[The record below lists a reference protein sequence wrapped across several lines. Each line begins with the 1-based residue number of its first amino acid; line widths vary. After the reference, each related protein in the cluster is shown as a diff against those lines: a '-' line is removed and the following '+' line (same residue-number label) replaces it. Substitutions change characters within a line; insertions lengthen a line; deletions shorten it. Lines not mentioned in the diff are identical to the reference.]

1 MPDLND
7 ARPTSPAAAP
17 ASTITPTPA
26 AQPQTAPG
34 RARRWLLWGA
44 AVLIGLPALLT
55 ALLTWWLPD
64 WVRPRIEAAATEALG
79 TPVQLGRIEL
89 TPWQLDLRLHD
100 LQVGPAGA
108 PLARLASAHV
118 QLAAESLWRGA
129 PVLRRIEL
137 VEPGLWLRREAPER
151 YNFSAVLAH
160 LQARQAQ
167 APKTADTAPARFAL
181 HNITLQGGHIHLR
194 DDVLGQRHD
203 IEALRIGLPFISNL
217 PSDVTTEVQPQLQAQ
232 VDGSALQLKAQARPF
247 APGKPA
253 QLQLDWRA
261 LALQPW
267 LGLVK
272 PLLPAELA
280 PQLAAGTLDAA
291 LSVDFEGATDA
302 TAPRLLVRGDVALNG
317 LDLALPGLGAQARWN
332 KLQLRELTL
341 APLTQDYRIATIE
354 LDGLDAR
361 YTRQA
366 ATPARPAP
374 PSTAAA
380 AATAAAA
387 TTPAST
393 AASATAAAAPPPL
406 HWQIGALQCR
416 ACRVELRDTLVQ
428 PATRIALQDIDLDLR
443 ELDSD
448 PARPILFTLAAGLAS
463 AVGDQP
469 ATPPGTVQLKGQLQ
483 RSPLAAQADVQLG
496 ALDLQV
502 LQPYLAPHVNLVL
515 VAGRL
520 GTRGQLQ
527 LSQPAHAAQP
537 DVHYA
542 GRLDLARLRSRD
554 RLTGDEFV
562 RWQQLGFDGLKLGWQ
577 AGALRADLGQVRLSG
592 LDARV
597 ILHPDGHVNL
607 ADVVRRTEQPQTS
620 LTTPQT
626 GAARAPQAA
635 ASAASAAATPKAELP
650 DLRWQAIRIDSS
662 ELRFSDH
669 FIRPNYS
676 ARLTRLQ
683 GSVSALSARSPAP
696 ARVELAGALDDGAPL
711 RIAGQLHPLGPQL
724 YTDIEASARGIALP
738 RLSAYAERYAG
749 YGIEKGSMS
758 VTLRY
763 RIEQGKLQAEHQ
775 LVLDQLTFG
784 APVERPGITQLPV
797 RLAAALLQDRHGVI
811 DLQLPVAGT
820 LDDPQ
825 FSVGA
830 ILWKVLVNLVSKAV
844 TAPFALLMG
853 NDGEAAGQIDF
864 APGSAELDAAART
877 RLDSLAERLADRPG
891 VRVEATGQ
899 ADTQRDA
906 EALLRQQAALAAAQ
920 ATAPAKASATTGT
933 RQPASAAAAAPA
945 ASGTAPIT
953 EDTLRA
959 LADERATEVM
969 AYLTRR
975 LPAERIL
982 LNRSTLL
989 PDGATHVQLK
999 LH

>member
-7 ARPTSPAAAP
+7 SSPISPATPP
-17 ASTITPTPA
+17 APTP
-26 AQPQTAPG
+26 PTQTPPR
-34 RARRWLLWGA
+34 RARRWLRWGV

-64 WVRPRIEAAATEALG
+64 WARPRIEAAATEALG

-89 TPWQLDLRLHD
+89 APWQLDLRLHD
-100 LQVGPAGA
+100 LQVGPAEA

-137 VEPGLWLRREAPER
+137 VGPSLWLRREAPER

-160 LQARQAQ
+160 LQARQAK
-167 APKTADTAPARFAL
+167 APKTADTAPPRFAL
-181 HNITLQGGHIHLR
+181 HNITLQGGQIHLQ

-203 IEALRIGLPFISNL
+203 IESLQIGLPFISNL
-217 PSDVTTEVQPQLQAQ
+217 PSDVSTEVQPQLQAK

-247 APGKPA
+247 APGQPA

-291 LSVDFEGATDA
+291 LSVDFEATQGAA
-302 TAPRLLVRGDVALNG
+302 APRLLVRGNVTLNG

-341 APLTQDYRIATIE
+341 APLTQDYRLAAIE
-354 LDGLDAR
+354 IDGLDAR

-366 ATPARPAP
+366 ATATRPVP
-374 PSTAAA
+374 PSTAA
-380 AATAAAA
+380 
-387 TTPAST
+387 
-393 AASATAAAAPPPL
+393 SAPAAAAPAPL

-416 ACRVELRDTLVQ
+416 ACRVQLHDTLVQ
-428 PATRIALQDIDLDLR
+428 PATRIALQDINLDLHD
-443 ELDSD
+443 LDSD

-463 AVGDQP
+463 AVGEQP
-469 ATPPGTVQLKGQLQ
+469 ATPPGTLQLQGQLQ

-496 ALDLQV
+496 SLDLQV

-520 GTRGQLQ
+520 GTHGQLQ

-537 DVHYA
+537 NVQYA
-542 GRLDLARLRSRD
+542 GQLDLAGLRSRD

-577 AGALRADLGQVRLSG
+577 AGALQADLGQVRLSG

-626 GAARAPQAA
+626 AAARAPQA
-635 ASAASAAATPKAELP
+635 AASAAATPKAELP

-758 VTLRY
+758 VTLHY

-775 LVLDQLTFG
+775 LTLDQLTFG
-784 APVERPGITQLPV
+784 APV
-797 RLAAALLQDRHGVI
+797 
-811 DLQLPVAGT
+811 
-820 LDDPQ
+820 
-825 FSVGA
+825 
-830 ILWKVLVNLVSKAV
+830 
-844 TAPFALLMG
+844 
-853 NDGEAAGQIDF
+853 
-864 APGSAELDAAART
+864 
-877 RLDSLAERLADRPG
+877 
-891 VRVEATGQ
+891 
-899 ADTQRDA
+899 
-906 EALLRQQAALAAAQ
+906 
-920 ATAPAKASATTGT
+920 
-933 RQPASAAAAAPA
+933 
-945 ASGTAPIT
+945 
-953 EDTLRA
+953 
-959 LADERATEVM
+959 
-969 AYLTRR
+969 
-975 LPAERIL
+975 
-982 LNRSTLL
+982 
-989 PDGATHVQLK
+989 
-999 LH
+999 

>member
-7 ARPTSPAAAP
+7 SSLNSPTAAAVT
-17 ASTITPTPA
+17 AAPTPA
-26 AQPQTAPG
+26 AQPQAAPG
-34 RARRWLLWGA
+34 RTRRWLLWGA
-44 AVLIGLPALLT
+44 AILIGLPALLT

-64 WVRPRIEAAATEALG
+64 WARPRIEAAATEALG

-118 QLAAESLWRGA
+118 QFAAESLWRGA

-137 VEPGLWLRREAPER
+137 VGPGLWLHREAPER

-181 HNITLQGGHIHLR
+181 HNITLQGGHIHLQ

-203 IEALRIGLPFISNL
+203 IEALQIGLPFLSNL

-247 APGKPA
+247 APGQPA

-272 PLLPAELA
+272 PLLPAELT

-291 LSVDFEGATDA
+291 LSVDFEGTAGTSAT
-302 TAPRLLVRGDVALNG
+302 TPAPRLLVRGNVTLNG

-341 APLTQDYRIATIE
+341 APLTQDYRIAAIE

-366 ATPARPAP
+366 ASAARPAP
-374 PSTAAA
+374 PSATS
-380 AATAAAA
+380 AATAA
-387 TTPAST
+387 TPPAS
-393 AASATAAAAPPPL
+393 AASGPTAAATPPPL

-416 ACRVELRDTLVQ
+416 ACRVQLHDTLVQ
-428 PATRIALQDIDLDLR
+428 PATRITLQDIQLNLH

-463 AVGDQP
+463 AVGDQT
-469 ATPPGTVQLKGQLQ
+469 ATPPGTLQLKGQLQ

-496 ALDLQV
+496 AIDLQV

-537 DVHYA
+537 DVQYA
-542 GRLDLARLRSRD
+542 GQLDLAQLRSRD

-577 AGALRADLGQVRLSG
+577 TGALHADLGQVRLRG

-626 GAARAPQAA
+626 GAAQAPQAA
-635 ASAASAAATPKAELP
+635 ASARTTVPKAELP

-669 FIRPNYS
+669 FIQPNYS

-683 GSVSALSARSPAP
+683 GSVSALSAQSPAP

-711 RIAGQLHPLGPQL
+711 HIAGQLHPLGPQL
-724 YTDIEASARGIALP
+724 YTDIEAGARGIALP
-738 RLSAYAERYAG
+738 RLSTYAERYAG
-749 YGIEKGSMS
+749 YGIEKGSLS
-758 VTLRY
+758 VTLHY

-899 ADTQRDA
+899 ADLRSDA
-906 EALLRQQAALAAAQ
+906 EALQHQQAALIAAQ
-920 ATAPAKASATTGT
+920 ATTPAKASATTGT

-945 ASGTAPIT
+945 ASGAAPIT
-953 EDTLRA
+953 EDALRA
-959 LADERATEVM
+959 LADERATQVM

-989 PDGATHVQLK
+989 PDGAPHVQLK

>member
-7 ARPTSPAAAP
+7 SSLTSPTATP
-17 ASTITPTPA
+17 APTPA
-26 AQPQTAPG
+26 TQTAP
-34 RARRWLLWGA
+34 RRTRRWLLWGA

-64 WVRPRIEAAATEALG
+64 WARPRIEAAATEALG

-108 PLARLASAHV
+108 PLAKLDSAHV
-118 QLAAESLWRGA
+118 QFAAESLWRGA

-137 VEPGLWLRREAPER
+137 IKPGLWLRREAPER
-151 YNFSAVLAH
+151 YNFSAVLEH
-160 LQARQAQ
+160 LRARQARTPPAVDA
-167 APKTADTAPARFAL
+167 APLRFAL
-181 HNITLQGGHIHLR
+181 HNITLQGGHIHLQ
-194 DDVLGQRHD
+194 DDVLAQHHD
-203 IEALRIGLPFISNL
+203 IEALQIGLPFISNL
-217 PSDVTTEVQPQLQAQ
+217 PSDVATEVQPQLQAKI
-232 VDGSALQLKAQARPF
+232 DGSALQLKAQARPF
-247 APGKPA
+247 VPGQPA

-261 LALQPW
+261 MALQPW

-272 PLLPAELA
+272 PLLPATLA

-291 LSVDFEGATDA
+291 LSVDFEGPKDTKG
-302 TAPRLLVRGDVALNG
+302 TSAPRLLVRGDVTLNG

-332 KLQLRELTL
+332 KLLLRDLTL
-341 APLTQDYRIATIE
+341 APLTQDYRLAAIE
-354 LDGLDAR
+354 IDGLDAR
-361 YTRQA
+361 YTLQA
-366 ATPARPAP
+366 AAATKPAAAP
-374 PSTAAA
+374 PTAAA
-380 AATAAAA
+380 AASAAA
-387 TTPAST
+387 T
-393 AASATAAAAPPPL
+393 AASAVAAAAQPAL

-416 ACRVELRDTLVQ
+416 ACRVELHDTLVQ
-428 PATRIALQDIDLDLR
+428 PATRITLQDISLDLHD
-443 ELDSD
+443 LDSD
-448 PARPILFTLAAGLAS
+448 PARPILFTLAAKLAS
-463 AVGDQP
+463 AVADQP
-469 ATPPGTVQLKGQLQ
+469 ATPPGSVQLKGQAQ
-483 RSPLAAQADVQLG
+483 RSPLAVQADVQLG
-496 ALDLQV
+496 AIDLQV

-520 GTRGQLQ
+520 GTHGQLQ

-537 DVHYA
+537 DVQYA
-542 GRLDLARLRSRD
+542 GQLDLSQLRSRD

-577 AGALRADLGQVRLSG
+577 AGALHADLGQVRLNG

-597 ILHPDGHVNL
+597 ILHPDGHINL
-607 ADVVRRTEQPQTS
+607 ADVVRHTEQPQTS

-626 GAARAPQAA
+626 GAAPAPQAG
-635 ASAASAAATPKAELP
+635 ASAPATPKADLP

-683 GSVSALSARSPAP
+683 GGVSALSARSPAP

-711 RIAGQLHPLGPQL
+711 HIAGQLHPLGPQL

-758 VTLRY
+758 VTLHY
-763 RIEQGKLQAEHQ
+763 RIDHGKLQAEHQ
-775 LVLDQLTFG
+775 LTLDQLTFG

-797 RLAAALLQDRHGVI
+797 RLAVALLQDRHGVI

-825 FSVGA
+825 FSIGG

-853 NDGEAAGQIDF
+853 DNSEAAGQIDF

-877 RLDSLAERLADRPG
+877 RLDSLAERLTDRPG
-891 VRVEATGQ
+891 VRIEATGQ
-899 ADTQRDA
+899 ADPQRDA
-906 EALLRQQAALAAAQ
+906 EALQRPQAERAAAQ
-920 ATAPAKASATTGT
+920 AAGSA
-933 RQPASAAAAAPA
+933 ASAAPVTDDA
-945 ASGTAPIT
+945 
-953 EDTLRA
+953 LRT
-959 LADERATEVM
+959 LADERATQVM

-982 LNRSTLL
+982 LNRSSVT
-989 PDGATHVQLK
+989 PDNGMHVQLK